1 MFVEIKEL
9 KSEVEMDRF
18 LKRGRNNNNNKL
30 PPEVAM
36 EALKNTNHYT
46 NIKFIIKEI
55 NGLSDDEKLEFKEF
69 VLSAICEREHTPQNL
84 KDLRKL
90 AVDGGYVEEFDKVL
104 DDNKTAISYP
114 CDNFLMIG
122 KISKYIAH
130 KYGDFAAEDYN
141 TFEEGVD
148 LSKYKT
154 VMIVY
159 PDRRIENMGYREEFI
174 FHGKD
179 VKLPKRIILR
189 NIDEVKFCDSVDMAN
204 VKEIVCDNGLD
215 IFNVE
220 NLSSDIVI
228 SYDTSLHIG
237 QVDLTGFDGIRI
249 RDDSNVYFTDVSGFP
264 SNFDISKCHKARF
277 RKCDLSK
284 MPEQNLE
291 NVKCLRV
298 FECDIPSWINVSHC
312 TEVIFSGCDF
322 RDVEKLEL
330 PIGGSLEMVCCKN
343 LPKVLDF
350 SRCDGVEIVNTDFSG
365 VEKLI
370 FKDKEQM
377 FGFDL
382 DESFMGDIVY
392 NNKPWWYNRLWG
404 AKGIN

>member
-189 NIDEVKFCDSVDMAN
+189 NIDEVKFCDGVDM
-204 VKEIVCDNGLD
+204 
-215 IFNVE
+215 
-220 NLSSDIVI
+220 
-228 SYDTSLHIG
+228 
-237 QVDLTGFDGIRI
+237 
-249 RDDSNVYFTDVSGFP
+249 
-264 SNFDISKCHKARF
+264 
-277 RKCDLSK
+277 
-284 MPEQNLE
+284 E
-291 NVKCLRV
+291 NVK
-298 FECDIPSWINVSHC
+298 
-312 TEVIFSGCDF
+312 
-322 RDVEKLEL
+322 
-330 PIGGSLEMVCCKN
+330 
-343 LPKVLDF
+343 
-350 SRCDGVEIVNTDFSG
+350 
-365 VEKLI
+365 
-370 FKDKEQM
+370 
-377 FGFDL
+377 
-382 DESFMGDIVY
+382 
-392 NNKPWWYNRLWG
+392 
-404 AKGIN
+404 